1 MTSLDDI
8 SKMFHIEFEKLDKLI
23 NSITPQSELTIHEII
38 ELYYQ
43 IINMASMIAML
54 KQQVDSNYPK
64 SLFAKILET
73 EKIISEKFNLDI
85 HPQIMTKLVNS
96 IHDTTVN
103 LQSSDSTQKT
113 KDDVE
118 NEAKR
123 YEELRQKM
131 STQEFVE
138 QYDKGLSY
146 D

>member
-1 MTSLDDI
+1 M
-8 SKMFHIEFEKLDKLI
+8 KKLI
-23 NSITPQSELTIHEII
+23 
-38 ELYYQ
+38 
-43 IINMASMIAML
+43 
-54 KQQVDSNYPK
+54 
-64 SLFAKILET
+64 
-73 EKIISEKFNLDI
+73 
-85 HPQIMTKLVNS
+85 NS

-103 LQSSDSTQKT
+103 LQSSDPMQKS

-131 STQEFVE
+131 STKEFVE

>member
-23 NSITPQSELTIHEII
+23 NSITSQSELSIHEII

-43 IINMASMIAML
+43 IINMSSMITML
-54 KQQVDSNYPK
+54 KQQIDSNYSK
-64 SLFAKILET
+64 SLFDKILDT
-73 EKIISEKFNLDI
+73 EKLISEKFNLDI
-85 HPQIMTKLVNS
+85 HPQIMTKLIHS

-103 LQSSDSTQKT
+103 LQSSDPVQKS

>member
-1 MTSLDDI
+1 MTSLDDV
-8 SKMFHIEFEKLDKLI
+8 SKMFHIEFAKLDKLF
-23 NSITPQSELTIHEII
+23 NSITPQSELSVHEII

-43 IINMASMIAML
+43 IINMSSMITML
-54 KQQVDSNYPK
+54 KQQIDSHNSK
-64 SLFAKILET
+64 SLFDKILDT
-73 EKIISEKFNLDI
+73 ERIISENFNLNI
-85 HPQIMTKLVNS
+85 HPQIMKKLINS

-103 LQSSDSTQKT
+103 LQSSDLMQKS

-131 STQEFVE
+131 STKEFVE

>member
-23 NSITPQSELTIHEII
+23 NSVTPQSELSIHEII

-43 IINMASMIAML
+43 IINMSSMITML
-54 KQQVDSNYPK
+54 KQQIDSNYSK
-64 SLFAKILET
+64 SLFDKISET
-73 EKIISEKFNLDI
+73 EKLISEQFNLDI
-85 HPQIMTKLVNS
+85 HLQIMTKLIHS

-103 LQSSDSTQKT
+103 LQSSDPVQKS

-131 STQEFVE
+131 STKEFVE

>member
-23 NSITPQSELTIHEII
+23 NSVTPQSELSIHEII

-43 IINMASMIAML
+43 IINMSSMITML
-54 KQQVDSNYPK
+54 KQQIDSNYSK
-64 SLFAKILET
+64 SLFDKISET
-73 EKIISEKFNLDI
+73 EKLISEQFNLDI
-85 HPQIMTKLVNS
+85 HLQIMTKLIHS

-103 LQSSDSTQKT
+103 LQSSDPVQKS